1 MKYLDL
7 IWAALFRR
15 KVRTIFTLLS
25 VVTAFL
31 LFGLLDSVRS
41 GFATAGQAGANRL
54 VSASKISFGLP
65 LPLSLYERFREVP
78 GVTQIEYASALA
90 GTYRDPQNF
99 IPVEG
104 HSDSFL
110 DLYPEWKISPS
121 ERETYLKTR
130 SGVIA
135 SESLAQKYHW
145 KVGDKIPLQTSFNR
159 KDGST
164 NWTFDL
170 VGTFRI
176 TDPSMQS
183 SDGIVYGRWAY
194 VNEAREKG
202 TDTVDWFVL
211 EVPDA
216 NDIDRVAREVDALS
230 ANSDHET
237 KTVTE
242 FAFYAD
248 FLGQLANIGL
258 MVGAIMGAVFF
269 TLLLLTGNTMAQ
281 AVRERIPEMAT
292 LKAIGFAPRTVFGL
306 VMGESVLLLLL
317 GSASGLAVAAAI
329 IYETRSRMGY
339 AVFMSPMVWA
349 IWLRG
354 LALAVIVG
362 LVVGVFPALR
372 GMRLRIVDAL
382 SGR

>member
-15 KVRTIFTLLS
+15 RVRTIFTLLS

-31 LFGLLDSVRS
+31 LFGLLDSVRN

-54 VSASKISFGLP
+54 VTASKISFGLP

-121 ERETYLKTR
+121 EREMYLKTR

-183 SDGIVYGRWAY
+183 SNGIVYGRWAY

-211 EVPDA
+211 RVPDA

-258 MVGAIMGAVFF
+258 IVGAIMGAVFF

-292 LKAIGFAPRTVFGL
+292 LKAIGFTPRIVFGL

-317 GSASGLAVAAAI
+317 GSALGLAVAAAV
-329 IYETRSRMGY
+329 IYEARSRVGY
-339 AVFMSPMVWA
+339 AAFMSPMVQA

>member
-25 VVTAFL
+25 ILTAFL

-41 GFATAGQAGANRL
+41 GFASAGQAGTNRL
-54 VSASKISFGLP
+54 ITASKINFGLP
-65 LPLSLYERFREVP
+65 LPLSLYERIQAMP
-78 GVTQIEYASALA
+78 GITQIEYASALA
-90 GTYRDPQNF
+90 GTYRDPKNF

-110 DLYPEWKISPS
+110 AMYPEWQISPA
-121 ERETYLKTR
+121 ERERFLKTR
-130 SGVIA
+130 TGVIA
-135 SESLAQKYHW
+135 SESLAKKYHW
-145 KVGDKIPLQTSFNR
+145 KVGDKIPLQTSFNK

-164 NWTFDL
+164 TWTFDL
-170 VGTFRI
+170 AGIFRI

-183 SDGIVYGRWAY
+183 SESILYARWGF

-202 TDTVDWFVL
+202 TDTVDWFAL
-211 EVPDA
+211 EVPDV
-216 NDIDRVAREVDALS
+216 NDIDRVAHEVDAMS

-242 FAFYAD
+242 FAFYTD

-258 MVGAIMGAVFF
+258 IVGAIMGAVFF
-269 TLLLLTGNTMAQ
+269 TLVLLTGNTMAQ
-281 AVRERIPEMAT
+281 VVRERIPELAT
-292 LKAIGFAPRTVFGL
+292 LKAIGFAPRSIFGL
-306 VMGESVLLLLL
+306 VVGESVLLLLL
-317 GSASGLAVAAAI
+317 GSALGLAVAAAV
-329 IYETRSRMGY
+329 IYEARSTIDYGM
-339 AVFMSPMVWA
+339 FMSPMRQT

-354 LALAVIVG
+354 LTLAVIVG
-362 LVVGVFPALR
+362 LVVGALPALR

>member
-1 MKYLDL
+1 MRYLDL

-54 VSASKISFGLP
+54 VTASKISFGSP

-110 DLYPEWKISPS
+110 DMYPEWKISPS
-121 ERETYLKTR
+121 ERERYLKTR
-130 SGVIA
+130 TGVIA
-135 SESLAQKYHW
+135 SESLAKKYHW

-170 VGTFRI
+170 AGTFRI

-258 MVGAIMGAVFF
+258 IVGAIMGAVFF
-269 TLLLLTGNTMAQ
+269 TLVLLTGNTMAQ

-292 LKAIGFAPRTVFGL
+292 LKAIGFAPGTVFGL

-317 GSASGLAVAAAI
+317 GSALGLAVAAAA
-329 IYETRSRMGY
+329 IYEARSRVGY
-339 AVFMSPMVWA
+339 AVFMSPMVRA

-362 LVVGVFPALR
+362 LVVGVLPALR